1 MLSTKKEIN
10 KAIGGYSESKNVS
23 NNKLIVENNK
33 DIQIFAIETGKSD
46 KGDVNVINN
55 KTIVK
60 GGKIKY
66 VNGGVAS
73 EGNAEGNTVIIENG
87 TIEKKL

>member
-1 MLSTKKEIN
+1 M
-10 KAIGGYSESKNVS
+10 
-23 NNKLIVENNK
+23 
-33 DIQIFAIETGKSD
+33 
-46 KGDVNVINN
+46 
-55 KTIVK
+55 
-60 GGKIKY
+60 KY